1 MTSAWEL
8 ELWLDDRRG
17 PGWETARELDLDDEL
32 ELERLAGVRAPAEV
46 LERAPMRASS
56 FNSR

>member
-1 MTSAWEL
+1 MSAWAL

-17 PGWETARELDLDDEL
+17 PGWETARELDVADEL

-46 LERAPMRASS
+46 LERAPTGPSS